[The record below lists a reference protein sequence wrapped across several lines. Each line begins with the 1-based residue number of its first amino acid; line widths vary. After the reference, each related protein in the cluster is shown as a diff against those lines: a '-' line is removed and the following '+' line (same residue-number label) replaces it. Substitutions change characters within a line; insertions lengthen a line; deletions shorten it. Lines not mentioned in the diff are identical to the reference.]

1 MRSKKFILG
10 MISIFLLSFF
20 SLGVFAAADISV
32 ESSVSPVEFSGSCDS
47 ADSVLLQVLFAGQTV
62 WVGDAEVSSSV
73 YATTFTAT
81 SDGDYTVYVASCGE
95 VESVEFCVGSSCVST
110 SASSSDDDS
119 EEPSSSSSSSS
130 SSSGSSSSGGSGRGS
145 SYYDSC
151 DESWECTGWS
161 SCGSTLSQ
169 SRSCSEQSGCSSEN
183 DRPEIER
190 SCDECEESWICGS
203 WTECSGGSQARTCAD
218 ENSCGSYA
226 QRPDETRSCVE
237 ESDENEGFFAGLF
250 DSGSSESSKPKTET
264 VYVQETTFMDPIYT
278 FLINYG
284 LIVGVVVFTL
294 ILLIVGIVVLLHY
307 RKDHAPAAN
316 MHELHDYVQQ
326 EKEAGMTT
334 EQIEQNLG
342 QSGWTKEEVDTAL
355 SGLSSVQLLVF

>member
-1 MRSKKFILG
+1 

-130 SSSGSSSSGGSGRGS
+130 SSSGSSSSGGSGRG
-145 SYYDSC
+145 
-151 DESWECTGWS
+151 
-161 SCGSTLSQ
+161 
-169 SRSCSEQSGCSSEN
+169 SCSEQSGCSSEN

-355 SGLSSVQLLVF
+355 SGLSSV